1 MFIAHRGYYDEY
13 IPENSIE
20 AFKRCIV
27 RGISIEL
34 DVRLT
39 KDKKVVVFHDSNLF
53 RMTGVNKK
61 IEKSTYA
68 ELKDIKLKKSKET
81 IPLLEDVLKLING
94 KVFLLIELKNY
105 IIGPLEKEVLKI
117 LENYKNYAIQTFS
130 LRSIYYLRKKAKC
143 EVGLLIFN
151 NFKRKFQ
158 KYIKIDFIA
167 HSLIGISKL
176 KTNKPLYIWKIKN
189 EKDLEKA
196 RMYSDK
202 FIVYIK
208 NFIRK

>member
-167 HSLIGISKL
+167 HSLILKSKL